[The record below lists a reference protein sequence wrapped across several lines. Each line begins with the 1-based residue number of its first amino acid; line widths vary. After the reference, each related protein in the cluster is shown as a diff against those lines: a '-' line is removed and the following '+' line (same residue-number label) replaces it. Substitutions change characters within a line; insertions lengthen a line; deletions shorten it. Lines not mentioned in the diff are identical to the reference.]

1 MVVTGDR
8 DSLQLVSDDVTVL
21 YPRKGVSE
29 LTRFTPEAVVEKY
42 GLTPQQYPDFAAL
55 RGDPSDNL
63 PGIPG
68 VGEKTATKWIAEYGS
83 LQALVDH
90 VDTVKGKVGDAL
102 RANLS
107 HVVLNRELTD
117 LVRDVPLAQ
126 TPDTL
131 RMQPWD
137 RDQIHRLF
145 DDLEFRV
152 LRDRLFDTLA
162 SADPEVDEGFDVRG
176 GALEPGELAAW
187 LAEHSAGS
195 RFGMAVVGTH
205 LAFDGDATALAIVA
219 ADGDGRYLDTADLTS
234 GRRGGARRRGWPMP
248 AVPKALHEAKL
259 AMHDLEGRGWTLRG
273 VTSDTALAAYLVR
286 PGQRSF
292 ALDDLSLRYLKRELR
307 ADNPEQQQL
316 SLLDDSDGV
325 DDQAVQT
332 SILRASAVMDL
343 ADALDEEL
351 ARIDSASLLGEMELP
366 VQRVLA
372 EMETAGIAVDLGQLS
387 ELQSEFAD
395 QIRDAAE
402 AAYAVI
408 GKQINLGSPKQL
420 QVVLFDE
427 LEMPKTKR
435 TKTGYTTDADALQS
449 LFDKTGHPFLQHLL
463 AHRDATRL
471 KVTVDGLLNSVAS
484 DGRIH
489 TTFNQTIA
497 ATGRLS
503 STEPNLQNIP
513 IRTEAGRRI
522 RDAFVVGK
530 GFAELMT
537 ADYSQIEMRIMAH
550 LSKDEGLIEA
560 FNTGEDLHSFVASR
574 AFSVPIDE
582 VTAELRRRVKAMSY
596 GLAYGLSA
604 YGLAA
609 QLKISTEEAKV
620 QMEQY
625 FDRFGGVRDYLR
637 DVVDQ
642 ARKDG
647 YTSTVFGR
655 RRYLPELDSSNR
667 NVREAAER
675 AALNAPIQGSAAD
688 IIKVAMIEV
697 DKAIKDAGLTS
708 RMLLQVHDE
717 LLFEVAPGERDQV
730 ESAGARQDGRRLPAG
745 RAAGGVG
752 RIRPQLGLRGA
763 LERRTESSQGLQSRR
778 AGPRSVHGVGLLG
791 QQRVHPQVTEA
802 AVDAVPDEGQ
812 LHHLGGEGL
821 HGLGRGFSAGPR
833 RLRYRCLAW
842 ADRAEPGRL
851 VGCHQA
857 RRHHAGQLLGDDAL
871 LLRRL
876 ATPSVIASP
885 KTGIIQSTYTPKYAP
900 TPSSD
905 EPFHSP
911 VHDHRADVAE
921 QQAAALARALRCC
934 SANHT
939 PMPNNVVNSEWA
951 NGPMI
956 SRIAAV
962 SSESLTVSPSGD
974 VEDVL
979 QPGEPPPDQPG
990 VHQAVGQRIELVAAP
1005 AGHHEQEEQPLG
1017 RLFCHRRA
1025 EHDRDRADRLRRA
1038 RIDCGLDDELQYRR
1052 DHDRHRCAPQEG
1064 QHQQPRRF
1072 GFPPVEPEIGQHDDR
1087 HGDAGQNEPD
1097 RRPDGVEGG
1106 QHDQDQAGDGAQKDH
1121 HSKWRPDLADF
1132 LLNRRIR
1139 RNELK
1144 WLLRRT
1150 GISHQSRV
1158 AGWASPIGPGLS
1170 SVCTVE

>member
-1 MVVTGDR
+1 MLLDGNSLAFRAFYALPAENFKTQGGLTTNAVYGFTAMLINLLRDEQPSHIAAAFDVSRQTFRKEKYPEYKEGRSATPDEFRGQIDITKEVLNALGITVLAEQGFEADDIIATLATQAQESGYRVLVVTGDR

-21 YPRKGVSE
+21 YPIKGVSE
-29 LTRFTPEAVVEKY
+29 LTRFTPEAVQAKY
-42 GLTPQQYPDFAAL
+42 GLTPSQYPDFAAL

-68 VGEKTATKWIAEYGS
+68 VGEKTATKWIVEYGS
-83 LQALVDH
+83 LQGLVDN
-90 VDTVKGKVGDAL
+90 VDKVKGKVGDAL

-107 HVVLNRELTD
+107 SVVLNRELTE
-117 LVRDVPLAQ
+117 LVKNVPLPH

-131 RMQPWD
+131 RMLPWD

-162 SADPEVDEGFDVRG
+162 SADPEVDQGFEVRG
-176 GALEPGELAAW
+176 GALQPGELATW
-187 LAEHSAGS
+187 LSEHSLGN
-195 RFGMAVVGTH
+195 RFGVAVVGTR
-205 LAFDGDATALAIVA
+205 LAFDADTTALAIVA
-219 ADGDGRYLDTADLTS
+219 NDGDGRYIDTTTLHPDDEAALSSWLADP
-234 GRRGGARRRGWPMP
+234 GP
-248 AVPKALHEAKL
+248 PKALHEAKL
-259 AMHDLEGRGWTLRG
+259 AMHELEGRGWKLAG

-292 ALDDLSLRYLKRELR
+292 SLDDLSLRYLKRELR

-316 SLLDDSDGV
+316 SLLDDNDGV
-325 DDQAVQT
+325 DEQAVQALL
-332 SILRASAVMDL
+332 LRAGAVMDL

-351 ARIDSASLLGEMELP
+351 ARIDSSSLLGRMELP

-372 EMETAGIAVDLGQLS
+372 ELESTGIAVDVEFLEG
-387 ELQSEFAD
+387 LQSEFGD

-427 LEMPKTKR
+427 LEMPKTKK

-522 RDAFVVGK
+522 RDGFVVGE
-530 GFAELMT
+530 GYAELMT

-550 LSKDEGLIEA
+550 LSRDAGLIEA

-574 AFSVPIDE
+574 AFDVPIDE
-582 VTAELRRRVKAMSY
+582 VTPELRRRVKAMSY

-604 YGLAA
+604 YGLSA
-609 QLKISTEEAKV
+609 QLKISTEEAKT

-625 FDRFGGVRDYLR
+625 FDRFGGIRDYLR

-647 YTSTVFGR
+647 YTSTVLGR

-688 IIKVAMIEV
+688 IIKVAMINV
-697 DKAIKDAGLTS
+697 DAAMKSAGLKS

-717 LLFEVAPGERDQV
+717 LLFEVSEGERGELEQLVREHMGNAYPLDV
-730 ESAGARQDGRRLPAG
+730 PLEVSVGYGR
-745 RAAGGVG
+745 
-752 RIRPQLGLRGA
+752 
-763 LERRTESSQGLQSRR
+763 SW
-778 AGPRSVHGVGLLG
+778 
-791 QQRVHPQVTEA
+791 
-802 AVDAVPDEGQ
+802 D
-812 LHHLGGEGL
+812 
-821 HGLGRGFSAGPR
+821 
-833 RLRYRCLAW
+833 
-842 ADRAEPGRL
+842 
-851 VGCHQA
+851 
-857 RRHHAGQLLGDDAL
+857 
-871 LLRRL
+871 
-876 ATPSVIASP
+876 
-885 KTGIIQSTYTPKYAP
+885 
-900 TPSSD
+900 
-905 EPFHSP
+905 
-911 VHDHRADVAE
+911 
-921 QQAAALARALRCC
+921 AAA
-934 SANHT
+934 H
-939 PMPNNVVNSEWA
+939 
-951 NGPMI
+951 
-956 SRIAAV
+956 
-962 SSESLTVSPSGD
+962 
-974 VEDVL
+974 
-979 QPGEPPPDQPG
+979 
-990 VHQAVGQRIELVAAP
+990 
-1005 AGHHEQEEQPLG
+1005 
-1017 RLFCHRRA
+1017 
-1025 EHDRDRADRLRRA
+1025 
-1038 RIDCGLDDELQYRR
+1038 
-1052 DHDRHRCAPQEG
+1052 
-1064 QHQQPRRF
+1064 
-1072 GFPPVEPEIGQHDDR
+1072 
-1087 HGDAGQNEPD
+1087 
-1097 RRPDGVEGG
+1097 
-1106 QHDQDQAGDGAQKDH
+1106 
-1121 HSKWRPDLADF
+1121 
-1132 LLNRRIR
+1132 
-1139 RNELK
+1139 
-1144 WLLRRT
+1144 
-1150 GISHQSRV
+1150 
-1158 AGWASPIGPGLS
+1158 
-1170 SVCTVE
+1170 

>member
-1 MVVTGDR
+1 MTPSATAEKAPEKPILMLLDGNSLAFRAFYALPAENFKTQGGLTTNAVYGFTAMLINLLRDEQPSHIAAAFDVSRQTFRLERYPEYKAGRSATPDEFRGQIDITKEVLGALGITVLAEAGFEADDVIATLATQAEDEGYQVLVVTGDR
-8 DSLQLVSDDVTVL
+8 DSLQLVSPDVTVL

-29 LTRFTPEAVVEKY
+29 LTRFTPDAVVEKY

-83 LQALVDH
+83 LQALVDQ

-117 LVRDVPLAQ
+117 LVKDVPLAQ

-162 SADPEVDEGFDVRG
+162 STDPEVDQGFDVRG
-176 GALEPGELAAW
+176 GALEAGELANW
-187 LAEHSAGS
+187 LSEHAKGKRS
-195 RFGMAVVGTH
+195 GMAVIGTH
-205 LAFDGDATALAIVA
+205 LAFDADATALAIVA
-219 ADGDGRYLDTADLTS
+219 GDGDGRYLDTSVLTPDDEAALS
-234 GRRGGARRRGWPMP
+234 SWLSDAE
-248 AVPKALHEAKL
+248 APKALHEAKL
-259 AMHDLEGRGWTLRG
+259 AIHDLEGRGWTLRG
-273 VTSDTALAAYLVR
+273 ITSDTALAAYLVR

-351 ARIDSASLLGEMELP
+351 ARIESSSLLGDMELP

-372 EMETAGIAVDLGQLS
+372 EMETAGIAVDLAHLS

-402 AAYAVI
+402 AAYGVI

-449 LFDKTGHPFLQHLL
+449 LFEKTGHPFLQHLL
-463 AHRDATRL
+463 AHRDVTRL
-471 KVTVDGLLNSVAS
+471 KVTVDGLLNSVGS

-513 IRTEAGRRI
+513 IRTDAGRRI
-522 RDAFVVGK
+522 RDGFVVGE
-530 GFAELMT
+530 GFDELMT

-560 FNTGEDLHSFVASR
+560 FRTGEDLHSFVASR

-697 DKAIKDAGLTS
+697 DKALKDAGLKS

-717 LLFEVAPGERDQV
+717 LLFEVAKGEREQV
-730 ESAGARQDGRRLPAG
+730 EKLVRDKMGDAYPLD
-745 RAAGGVG
+745 V
-752 RIRPQLGLRGA
+752 A
-763 LERRTESSQGLQSRR
+763 LEVSVGY
-778 AGPRSVHGVGLLG
+778 GRSW
-791 QQRVHPQVTEA
+791 
-802 AVDAVPDEGQ
+802 D
-812 LHHLGGEGL
+812 
-821 HGLGRGFSAGPR
+821 
-833 RLRYRCLAW
+833 
-842 ADRAEPGRL
+842 
-851 VGCHQA
+851 
-857 RRHHAGQLLGDDAL
+857 
-871 LLRRL
+871 
-876 ATPSVIASP
+876 
-885 KTGIIQSTYTPKYAP
+885 
-900 TPSSD
+900 
-905 EPFHSP
+905 
-911 VHDHRADVAE
+911 
-921 QQAAALARALRCC
+921 AAA
-934 SANHT
+934 H
-939 PMPNNVVNSEWA
+939 
-951 NGPMI
+951 
-956 SRIAAV
+956 
-962 SSESLTVSPSGD
+962 
-974 VEDVL
+974 
-979 QPGEPPPDQPG
+979 
-990 VHQAVGQRIELVAAP
+990 
-1005 AGHHEQEEQPLG
+1005 
-1017 RLFCHRRA
+1017 
-1025 EHDRDRADRLRRA
+1025 
-1038 RIDCGLDDELQYRR
+1038 
-1052 DHDRHRCAPQEG
+1052 
-1064 QHQQPRRF
+1064 
-1072 GFPPVEPEIGQHDDR
+1072 
-1087 HGDAGQNEPD
+1087 
-1097 RRPDGVEGG
+1097 
-1106 QHDQDQAGDGAQKDH
+1106 
-1121 HSKWRPDLADF
+1121 
-1132 LLNRRIR
+1132 
-1139 RNELK
+1139 
-1144 WLLRRT
+1144 
-1150 GISHQSRV
+1150 
-1158 AGWASPIGPGLS
+1158 
-1170 SVCTVE
+1170 

>member
-1 MVVTGDR
+1 MSPAKTASETKAGKPEAGAKPTLMLLDGNSLAFRAFYALPAENFKTQGGLTTNAVYGFTAMLINLLRDEQPSHIAAAFDVSRQTFRLDKYPEYKAGRSATPDEFRGQIDITKEVLGALGITVLAEPGFEADDVIATLATQAQNEGYRVLVVTGDR

-29 LTRFTPEAVVEKY
+29 LTRFTPEAVLEKY
-42 GLTPQQYPDFAAL
+42 GLTPAQYPDFAAL

-83 LQALVDH
+83 LQALVDN
-90 VDTVKGKVGDAL
+90 VDKVKGKVGDAL
-102 RANLS
+102 RAHLS
-107 HVVLNRELTD
+107 SVVLNRELTD
-117 LVRDVPLAQ
+117 LVKDVPLAQ

-162 SADPEVDEGFDVRG
+162 SADPEVEDGFDVRG
-176 GALEPGELAAW
+176 EALEAGTLAGW
-187 LAEHSAGS
+187 LAEHSHGQ
-195 RFGMAVVGTH
+195 RFGLAVVGNH
-205 LAFDGDATALAIVA
+205 LAYDSDATALAIVA
-219 ADGDGRYLDTADLTS
+219 SDGDGRYIDTTRLDPEDEKTLSSWLADP
-234 GRRGGARRRGWPMP
+234 G
-248 AVPKALHEAKL
+248 VPKALHEAKL
-259 AMHDLEGRGWTLRG
+259 AMHDLQGRGWTLAG

-292 ALDDLSLRYLKRELR
+292 TLDDLSLRYLKRELR

-316 SLLDDSDGV
+316 SLLDDSEGV

-332 SILRASAVMDL
+332 LLLRASAVTDL

-351 ARIDSASLLGEMELP
+351 ARIDSSALLGSMELP

-372 EMETAGIAVDLGQLS
+372 ELETVGIAIDLPMLS
-387 ELQSEFAD
+387 ELQSEFAG

-471 KVTVDGLLNSVAS
+471 KVTVDGLLNAVAS

-522 RDAFVVGK
+522 RDAFVVG
-530 GFAELMT
+530 GGPPGSGGGPAFAELMT

-550 LSKDEGLIEA
+550 LSQDEGLIEA

-574 AFSVPIDE
+574 AFSVPIEE

-604 YGLAA
+604 YGLSQ
-609 QLKISTEEAKV
+609 QLKISTEEAKE

-625 FDRFGGVRDYLR
+625 FARFGGVRDYLR

-667 NVREAAER
+667 QVREAAER

-688 IIKVAMIEV
+688 IIKVAMINV
-697 DKAIKDAGLTS
+697 DQAIKDAGLSS

-717 LLFEVAPGERDQV
+717 LLFEVADGERDQ
-730 ESAGARQDGRRLPAG
+730 L
-745 RAAGGVG
+745 
-752 RIRPQLGLRGA
+752 
-763 LERRTESSQGLQSRR
+763 
-778 AGPRSVHGVGLLG
+778 
-791 QQRVHPQVTEA
+791 
-802 AVDAVPDEGQ
+802 
-812 LHHLGGEGL
+812 
-821 HGLGRGFSAGPR
+821 
-833 RLRYRCLAW
+833 
-842 ADRAEPGRL
+842 
-851 VGCHQA
+851 
-857 RRHHAGQLLGDDAL
+857 DAL
-871 LLRRL
+871 VREHMGAAYPLDVPLEV
-876 ATPSVIASP
+876 SVGYGRSW
-885 KTGIIQSTYTPKYAP
+885 
-900 TPSSD
+900 D
-905 EPFHSP
+905 
-911 VHDHRADVAE
+911 
-921 QQAAALARALRCC
+921 AAA
-934 SANHT
+934 H
-939 PMPNNVVNSEWA
+939 
-951 NGPMI
+951 
-956 SRIAAV
+956 
-962 SSESLTVSPSGD
+962 
-974 VEDVL
+974 
-979 QPGEPPPDQPG
+979 
-990 VHQAVGQRIELVAAP
+990 
-1005 AGHHEQEEQPLG
+1005 
-1017 RLFCHRRA
+1017 
-1025 EHDRDRADRLRRA
+1025 
-1038 RIDCGLDDELQYRR
+1038 
-1052 DHDRHRCAPQEG
+1052 
-1064 QHQQPRRF
+1064 
-1072 GFPPVEPEIGQHDDR
+1072 
-1087 HGDAGQNEPD
+1087 
-1097 RRPDGVEGG
+1097 
-1106 QHDQDQAGDGAQKDH
+1106 
-1121 HSKWRPDLADF
+1121 
-1132 LLNRRIR
+1132 
-1139 RNELK
+1139 
-1144 WLLRRT
+1144 
-1150 GISHQSRV
+1150 
-1158 AGWASPIGPGLS
+1158 
-1170 SVCTVE
+1170 